1 MSYTDVKPWYLS
13 RTIIGAVIAMIAA
26 ALKNFG
32 IALDDTA
39 QQDLINL
46 VLTGAELGGGALAIY
61 GRVAAST
68 VIKPSGGGGAVAG
81 AFLLIA
87 VLSVAGP
94 SACASRVAET
104 PAQTVYALKGDFA
117 AVLPAVRAYVQSD
130 QANPAVK
137 KHLQSLTLATDEAL
151 DAAETAVKK
160 GDDPM
165 IPAAIAAG
173 QRAVQGLLSYL
184 KQEGIL

>member
-1 MSYTDVKPWYLS
+1 MSYIDLKPWYFS
-13 RTIIGAVIAMIAA
+13 RTIIGAAIAMIAA
-26 ALKNFG
+26 ALKYFG
-32 IALDDTA
+32 IALDDA
-39 QQDLINL
+39 SQQDLINL
-46 VLTGAELGGGALAIY
+46 ILTVLEVGGSALAIY
-61 GRVAAST
+61 GRVKANT
-68 VIKPSGGGGAVAG
+68 GIKPSGGGAVAG
-81 AFLLIA
+81 AFLLVA

-137 KHLQSLTLATDEAL
+137 KHLQSLTLAADEAL
-151 DAAETAVKK
+151 DAAETAVIK
-160 GDDPM
+160 GDDPI

-173 QRAVQGLLSYL
+173 KRAIQGLWAYL
-184 KQEGIL
+184 QQEGIL